1 MIRVRLDGGFAAPEV
16 LDFLDCQPFLEYAIN
31 MASNKVLDRLVE
43 PAMRTARR
51 LSKESGET
59 EHTESSAIKQ
69 RRPGGISGA
78 SSIRPKSFAIHTGIR
93 KIIRASS

>member
-1 MIRVRLDGGFAAPEV
+1 MLG
-16 LDFLDCQPFLEYAIN
+16 FLDYQPFLEYVVN
-31 MASNKVLDRLVE
+31 MTCNKVWDRLVE
-43 PAMRTARR
+43 PAMRTVSS

-78 SSIRPKSFAIHTGIR
+78 SSYKAEVVRHPDRDPKDNPRFVVTNMKLLTCG
-93 KIIRASS
+93 